1 MKWHDITDLRFC
13 NTHDKVSPT
22 FAHGPHEGLPVEDLA
37 QSSMLDQERPEA
49 LPPLVAAGWRGG
61 LYVVFGN
68 RRLWAL
74 LEYRRRHRP
83 WTGRAPQVRII
94 VHEFPFD
101 HIEPERLRHAFQL
114 KALDAMSS
122 TSGGL
127 QAAMRR
133 WRR

>member
-1 MKWHDITDLRFC
+1 MSWHDITDLRFC

-37 QSSMLDQERPEA
+37 QSFMLDQERPEA

-83 WTGRAPQVRII
+83 WT
-94 VHEFPFD
+94 
-101 HIEPERLRHAFQL
+101 IEPHRYV
-114 KALDAMSS
+114 SS
-122 TSGGL
+122 CTNFLLTISS
-127 QAAMRR
+127 QNV
-133 WRR
+133 